1 MSRSPVS
8 RIVRHALVLAG
19 GDAPTRGGLDAA
31 WPGWDVD
38 VDYVVAADG
47 GAHLAP
53 GLGLAIDEWVGDG
66 DSVGDAELQRLRD
79 AGVPVALAPGDK
91 DETDTELGLLA
102 AVAAGAARIT
112 ILGAFGGARIDHALA
127 NIHLLAHT
135 AVGGLDV
142 AILDPAAR
150 MRLLDAG
157 LGSGETAAMDLPG
170 RLGDIVSL
178 IPLTDAIGVTT
189 TGLRYPL
196 ADEPLPVGPARG
208 LSNIRE
214 STEARVA
221 LREGRLLVIE
231 VPATLPE

>member
-1 MSRSPVS
+1 MTGAPGSRT
-8 RIVRHALVLAG
+8 VRHALVLAG
-19 GDAPTRGGLDAA
+19 GDAPIRAGLDAA
-31 WPGWDVD
+31 WPGWDAD
-38 VDYVVAADG
+38 ADYVVAADG
-47 GAHLAP
+47 GARLAP

-66 DSVGDAELQRLRD
+66 DSVGDAELQRLRE
-79 AGVPVALAPGDK
+79 AGVPVTLASGDK

-102 AVAAGAARIT
+102 AVATGAGRIT